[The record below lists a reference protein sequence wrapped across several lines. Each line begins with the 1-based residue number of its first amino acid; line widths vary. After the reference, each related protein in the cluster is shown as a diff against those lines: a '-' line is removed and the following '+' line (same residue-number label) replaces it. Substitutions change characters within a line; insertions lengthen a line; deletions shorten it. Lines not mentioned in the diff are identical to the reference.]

1 MSAGVGAET
10 ASQGAPAWRRALP
23 YLGSLAIFLIIF
35 WRIPFR
41 EVSTALADASPLAF
55 IGVFLPY
62 SIFYFLIDS
71 ACLTWVVNRFNTHV
85 RYRDILPVRASMYL
99 LALINTNLGQG
110 GVAYYLYRKFGIG
123 FLAALSSILFIA
135 LLEVYQLFLFSTIG
149 VVFHTPAPGATQEPI
164 VAALRIAYL
173 IAWLLLGAIMLFF
186 AIARRH
192 GLIREW
198 IETSRFGAIAGSFL
212 KAHPLDY
219 LAVLAIKAPTL
230 LGSIVAHYFALR
242 LYGINIPMV
251 ELLLFLPLVFLAA
264 ALPIAVAHLGTSQA
278 AWLLFFAGSA
288 SNARIL
294 AYSLAAHFTFMLCN
308 AVLGLCFLP
317 RASRELTA
325 VEPASSAL
333 QATPAPGALDE
344 AG

>member
-10 ASQGAPAWRRALP
+10 SSPGAPAWRRALP
-23 YLGSLAIFLIIF
+23 YLGSLAIFAIIF

-41 EVSTALADASPLAF
+41 EVWTALADASPLAF

-123 FLAALSSILFIA
+123 FLAALGSILFIA

-149 VVFHTPAPGATQEPI
+149 IVFHTPLPETTQEPI

-173 IAWLLLGAIMLFF
+173 IAWLLLGAIMALF
-186 AIARRH
+186 AIARRSE
-192 GLIREW
+192 LIREW
-198 IETSRFGAIAGSFL
+198 IETSRFGAIAGSFIN
-212 KAHPLDY
+212 AHPLDY

-230 LGSIVAHYFALR
+230 LGSIEKKKPKDA
-242 LYGINIPMV
+242 GV
-251 ELLLFLPLVFLAA
+251 EFV
-264 ALPIAVAHLGTSQA
+264 
-278 AWLLFFAGSA
+278 
-288 SNARIL
+288 
-294 AYSLAAHFTFMLCN
+294 
-308 AVLGLCFLP
+308 
-317 RASRELTA
+317 
-325 VEPASSAL
+325 
-333 QATPAPGALDE
+333 
-344 AG
+344 